1 MAQYSNTAPQT
12 VLTNQN
18 VLYSETPARGNKCI
32 VHRDGSGVVS
42 LKGAQNGAMYRV
54 MFSGN
59 VAIPTG
65 GAVVPITVAISLEG
79 EALGS
84 GIMTTTPAATDVYQ
98 NIAAGVVVCV
108 PACCC
113 LTLSVRNTGAGSI
126 LVENASLIVDRVA

>member
-65 GAVVPITVAISLEG
+65 GALGAINLAISLEG
-79 EALGS
+79 ESLGS
-84 GIMTTTPAATDVYQ
+84 GIMTTTPTALDTYENVAV
-98 NIAAGVVVCV
+98 GVVICV

-113 LTLSVRNTGAGSI
+113 LTLSVRNTSTQSI
-126 LVENASLIVDRVA
+126 LVQNASLIVDRVA